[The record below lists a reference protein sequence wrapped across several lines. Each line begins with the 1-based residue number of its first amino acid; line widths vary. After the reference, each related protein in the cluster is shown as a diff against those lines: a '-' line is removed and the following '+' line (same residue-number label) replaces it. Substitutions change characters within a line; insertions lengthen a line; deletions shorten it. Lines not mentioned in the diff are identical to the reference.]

1 MNEKIDKIIEENSKD
16 KIRIESTEKYIIKL
30 TQMIDEVLIQKKKT
44 ARNDSLEKDYNDLMW
59 RQA

>member
-44 ARNDSLEKDYNDLMW
+44 TRNDSIEKDYNDLM
-59 RQA
+59 

>member
-1 MNEKIDKIIEENSKD
+1 
-16 KIRIESTEKYIIKL
+16 L

>member
-44 ARNDSLEKDYNDLMW
+44 ARNDSIEKEYNDLM
-59 RQA
+59 

>member
-44 ARNDSLEKDYNDLMW
+44 SRNDSLEKEYNDLM
-59 RQA
+59 